1 MNQNYTFYMR
11 HGLMTVLKFHAQI
24 SFYKDSNLC
33 FGVLY
38 YIHNAK
44 ETLHILYVI
53 NLNLKPHLLLAPT

>member
-1 MNQNYTFYMR
+1 
-11 HGLMTVLKFHAQI
+11 MTVLKFHAQI

-38 YIHNAK
+38 YIHNAE